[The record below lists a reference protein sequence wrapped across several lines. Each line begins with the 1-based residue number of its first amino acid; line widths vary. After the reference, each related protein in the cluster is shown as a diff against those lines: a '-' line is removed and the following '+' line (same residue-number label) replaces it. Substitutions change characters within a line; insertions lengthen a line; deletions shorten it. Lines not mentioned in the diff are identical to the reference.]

1 MDHGVVKPTD
11 TVAILRWERDFPGLS
26 ALGQELVRRYGSVS
40 RSYHDAHHL
49 LEVLDA
55 VDAMADEAADA
66 QAVRLAAW
74 FHDAVYDVRATDNE
88 ERSAE
93 LAEAVLPTY
102 DVDEETV
109 AEVARLVR
117 LTETHDPSSGDAN
130 GQVLCDADLA
140 ILASNADRYA
150 SYVDGVR
157 AEYRHVDDA
166 TFATGRSAVLR
177 QLLGHPSLF
186 RTTYG
191 RLAWETRARANV
203 TNELVELTAGPSDTM
218 RRRLGQRAEG
228 ATD

>member
-11 TVAILRWERDFPGLS
+11 SVAIVRWERDFPGLS

-40 RSYHDAHHL
+40 RSYHDARHL

-55 VDAMADEAADA
+55 VDAMADETADA

-74 FHDAVYDVRATDNE
+74 FHDAVYDVRAADNE

-102 DVDEETV
+102 GVDEATV
-109 AEVARLVR
+109 GEVARLVR
-117 LTETHDPSSGDAN
+117 LTETHDPTPGDAN
-130 GQVLCDADLA
+130 GEVLCDADLA
-140 ILASNADRYA
+140 ILASDADRYA

-157 AEYRHVDDA
+157 AEYRHVDDV

-177 QLLGHPSLF
+177 QLLGLPSLF

-191 RLAWETRARANV
+191 RLAWEVPARSNV
-203 TNELVELTAGPSDTM
+203 TNELAELTAGSSD
-218 RRRLGQRAEG
+218 RVRGRSGQPAEG

>member
-11 TVAILRWERDFPGLS
+11 NAAIVRWERDFPGLS

-40 RSYHDAHHL
+40 RSYHDAQHL

-55 VDAMADEAADA
+55 VDAMAAEAADA

-88 ERSAE
+88 ERSAQ
-93 LAEAVLPTY
+93 LADAVLPTY
-102 DVDEETV
+102 DVDEATV
-109 AEVARLVR
+109 AEVVRLVR
-117 LTETHDPSSGDAN
+117 LTETHDPTPGDAN
-130 GQVLCDADLA
+130 GEVLCDADLA
-140 ILASNADRYA
+140 ILASDGERYA

-177 QLLGHPSLF
+177 QLLGLPSLF

-191 RLAWETRARANV
+191 RLTWESRARTNV
-203 TNELVELTAGPSDTM
+203 TSELDELTATSSDRAHGRSGQGADGPT
-218 RRRLGQRAEG
+218 G
-228 ATD
+228 